1 MQAHKASI
9 KPGDVFVKERIF
21 TEEDVRTFTTISRDA
36 GIHHLTPDAKGRLML
51 QGLLTATLIT
61 EFGGSI
67 DFLASEM
74 AFRVHR
80 PAFALDTVRCE
91 GRCESAADEPG
102 RRAYTFSFN
111 LTNQLGKQLLT
122 GTVKGVVLL

>member
-9 KPGDVFVKERIF
+9 KSGDVFVKERTY
-21 TEEDVRTFTTISRDA
+21 TEDDVRTFTSISRDA
-36 GIHHLTPDAKGRLML
+36 GIHHVTPDAKGRLML

-67 DFLASEM
+67 DFLAAEM
-74 AFRVHR
+74 VMRFHR
-80 PAFALDTVRCE
+80 PAFAGDTVRCE
-91 GRCESAADEPG
+91 MRCESAADEPG
-102 RRAYTFSFN
+102 RRAYLFGFN